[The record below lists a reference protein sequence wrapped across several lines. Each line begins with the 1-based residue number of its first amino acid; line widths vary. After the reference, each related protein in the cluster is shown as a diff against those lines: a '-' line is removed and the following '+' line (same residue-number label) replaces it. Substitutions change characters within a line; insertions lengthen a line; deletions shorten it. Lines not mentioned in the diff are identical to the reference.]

1 MSQTQQTDEEIA
13 KQLQKQFDEELYEQQ
28 KKYQNEEVTNSN
40 QTDGEIAKQL
50 QQQFDE
56 ELYEEDY
63 QEEEELKDEILNRF
77 EFTPKVNEN
86 VNQEEEVEPNYDEDY
101 EEGYGYENY
110 NEEDY
115 YEYDENDDN
124 EEVKETKGYEYED
137 EEEEE
142 EEEEQTQ
149 QEQQQQLEEDELLIG
164 KQDLLKVTSK
174 METAKDLLYSG
185 DGSIGKFDTTNYFT
199 QKVTSEI
206 IETSKKSEKKRNRK
220 DKDQSTSE
228 SMDKGTRIL
237 LTKFVSQGKLEEI
250 NGCVATGKESFVFHG
265 TCPGYDDEK
274 FNIDFDA
281 QDVAIKVFK
290 TATLGYKDRQKYFTG
305 EFRFKGVKYSHNPRR
320 LAKLWAE
327 KEFRNLKKMQKHGIN
342 CPTAMFLKNNVVV
355 MSFVGKQS
363 TPAPRLKDLKGVTT
377 RRWRQ
382 LYRQMICSMR
392 VMYQKVELVHADLSE
407 YNILYSQKKAVII
420 DVSQSIHSQ
429 TENALEFL
437 RKDCWNIT
445 KFFKSKGV
453 KCWSVRE
460 LFGFVT
466 SLSINSNNL
475 EPFLE
480 EMQRIVDQRDP
491 KDSEMIE
498 KDSLFMKAFIPKSLS
513 DLDQEETEQMSLN
526 YVERI
531 LKGETSEMFYGE
543 VMGLKKTLDGIETQP
558 EILKNL
564 DLKDNDK
571 KKEDQEE
578 KEEKDEKEE
587 KEKEEEEEEEKEIN
601 LEKEIEIVSKK
612 KKQKGRRGETSEEK
626 KIRKQLL
633 KQQKR
638 ENRGEKLPKK
648 EKKQLVKKNKRKK

>member
-1 MSQTQQTDEEIA
+1 MTQTQQTDEEFA
-13 KQLQKQFDEELYEQQ
+13 KQLQQQFDEELYEQQ
-28 KKYQNEEVTNSN
+28 KPYEEETNKN
-40 QTDGEIAKQL
+40 QTDEEIAKQL

-63 QEEEELKDEILNRF
+63 QDEEELKDEILNRF
-77 EFTPKVNEN
+77 EFTPKVNQN
-86 VNQEEEVEPNYDEDY
+86 VNQEEEIEPNYDEDY
-101 EEGYGYENY
+101 EEEYGSGNY

-115 YEYDENDDN
+115 YEYNEN
-124 EEVKETKGYEYED
+124 EEYEENEQVKETKQY

-142 EEEEQTQ
+142 EEEEQ
-149 QEQQQQLEEDELLIG
+149 QEQQQQQLEEDELLIG

-220 DKDQSTSE
+220 DKDHSTSE
-228 SMDKGTRIL
+228 SMDKSTRIL

-274 FNIDFDA
+274 FDA
-281 QDVAIKVFK
+281 YFEEQDVAIKVFK

-327 KEFRNLKKMQKHGIN
+327 KEFRNLKKMKKHGIN

-363 TPAPRLKDLKGVTT
+363 TPAPRLKDLKGITT

-382 LYRQMICSMR
+382 LYKQIICSMR

-420 DVSQSIHSQ
+420 DASQSIHSQ

-466 SLSINSNNL
+466 SLSINANNL

-480 EMQRIVDQRDP
+480 EMQRIVDKRDP

-498 KDSLFMKAFIPKSLS
+498 KDSLFMNAFIPKSLS
-513 DLDQEETEQMSLN
+513 DLDKEETEQMSLN
-526 YVERI
+526 YIERI

-558 EILKNL
+558 EILQNL
-564 DLKDNDK
+564 DREENNNKEQE
-571 KKEDQEE
+571 KKEEEKEKEKEEE
-578 KEEKDEKEE
+578 KEE
-587 KEKEEEEEEEKEIN
+587 EEEEEEEKEISI
-601 LEKEIEIVSKK
+601 EKEIQVISKK
-612 KKQKGRRGETSEEK
+612 KKPQRGRRGETSEEK